1 MNCLKHILLIIE
13 AQVVTQK
20 NTEINKTR
28 AVLIKNVLTKLKR
41 MIKNTPKDDAAKIE
55 ENENITD
62 VVEKILEIN
71 NKIQSVQGLK
81 LLTPGLMLGRLPIS
95 LAQLNAGNNSK
106 KLKNEI
112 IQLSYSLY
120 RSKKLQKISIKV
132 WFTLFKYGNNL
143 YEH

>member
-28 AVLIKNVLTKLKR
+28 ADLIKNVLTKLKR